1 MYAVDELIDNPEM
14 AIRAFTALKEERE
27 KNRLLQEKNERMKP
41 HAILGTCDHICKYI
55 NFSWGISQNS

>member
-27 KNRLLQEKNERMKP
+27 KNRLLQEKKRTNET
-41 HAILGTCDHICKYI
+41 ACDSGDMRSHLQIHQ
-55 NFSWGISQNS
+55 F